1 MIFIPEASWGTQN
14 PGIIVEAGMLERA
27 VAEYGPECLKANA
40 GNAERMPD
48 INSAMP
54 FVNLLPDR
62 GVH

>member
-1 MIFIPEASWGTQN
+1 MA
-14 PGIIVEAGMLERA
+14 GILVEAGMLDRA
-27 VAEYGPECLKANA
+27 VAEYGPEYLKANA
-40 GNAERMPD
+40 GNAERMPV